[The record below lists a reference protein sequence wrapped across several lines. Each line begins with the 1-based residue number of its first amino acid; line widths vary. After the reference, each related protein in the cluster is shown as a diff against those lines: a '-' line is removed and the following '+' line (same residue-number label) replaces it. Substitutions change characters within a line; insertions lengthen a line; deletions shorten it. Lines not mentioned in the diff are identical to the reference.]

1 MAWRDTGLQVYCL
14 NRRVKTEF
22 DIFLNDK
29 TQEKPV
35 DSFLTSSTQGV
46 SDVITGRISG
56 DIKIFQ

>member
-1 MAWRDTGLQVYCL
+1 MGLQVYCL

-22 DIFLNDK
+22 DISLNDK
-29 TQEKPV
+29 TQEKLV

-56 DIKIFQ
+56 DTKKFQ